1 MDCSLMHFIKVIN
14 KVFKLLVFYFGTILK
29 FLCACYR
36 LMCDSLPENK
46 KILTKNNLR
55 NFQ

>member
-14 KVFKLLVFYFGTILK
+14 KVFKLFVFYFGTILK
-29 FLCACYR
+29 LLCACYR